1 MNNLESKI
9 KICAV
14 IPFYNEEKFVL
25 NIVLK
30 TLEYVDCV
38 IAVNDGS
45 TDNSENLIKDLK
57 DVLIISSK
65 VNKGKGFS
73 LQSGFN
79 KAIELNCDIVITLDA
94 DNQHNPELIP
104 EFINASEDFDIVIG
118 NRLDDIKNM
127 PFMRILSNKVTSFLL
142 SAKTKQKIYDS
153 QCGFR
158 AIKSNVL
165 KKVRTTF
172 KGFEAESEM
181 IVIASRCGFR
191 IGFVGIPT
199 IYANE
204 KSKMKSLQAIKG
216 FLRVI
221 LK

>member
-14 IPFYNEEKFVL
+14 IPFYNEEKFVR
-25 NIVLK
+25 NVVLK

-45 TDNSENLIKDLK
+45 TDNSESLIKDLK

-127 PFMRILSNKVTSFLL
+127 PFMRILSNKITSFLL
-142 SAKTKQKIYDS
+142 SVKTKQKIYDS

-172 KGFEAESEM
+172 KGFEGESEM